1 MKSQTINSKAPQLSN
16 LNAGFT
22 MIEVL
27 VTVLILSVGILAAAL
42 LQLKGMQYASE
53 SSFRTQAAYIAQEV
67 VDRIRSDTANPRSI
81 YEDIECWTNSGSGA
95 VECLKAGTVI
105 STSTTDINEL
115 DILDWGDRIT
125 RSHPL
130 GRVRVCHGAVTTN
143 TTGAFDCDDSGDVW
157 TVTIMWDEGRS
168 GATGV
173 NCGADLSVDL
183 QCYSVNFVKL

>member
-1 MKSQTINSKAPQLSN
+1 MSKAKTPGSAIDN
-16 LNAGFT
+16 RFNAAGFT

-27 VTVLILSVGILAAAL
+27 VTVVILSVGILAAAM

-67 VDRIRSDTANPRSI
+67 VDRIRSDTANPNST
-81 YEDIECWTNSGSGA
+81 YEDIECYTLAGA
-95 VECLKAGTVI
+95 VECRKAGTAI
-105 STSTTDINEL
+105 SHSTTDINEL

-143 TTGAFDCDDSGDVW
+143 TTGSFVCDQAGDVW

-173 NCGADLSVDL
+173 NCGADLSTDL
-183 QCYSVNFVKL
+183 QCYRVDFVKL

>member
-1 MKSQTINSKAPQLSN
+1 MSKIKTPHSAISN
-16 LNAGFT
+16 RFHAAGFT

-27 VTVLILSVGILAAAL
+27 VTVVILSVGILAAAM

-67 VDRIRSDTANPRSI
+67 VDRIRSDTANPNTT
-81 YEDIECWTNSGSGA
+81 YEDIECYTLSAA
-95 VECLKAGTVI
+95 VECRKAGTTI
-105 STSTTDINEL
+105 TGADINEL
-115 DILDWGDRIT
+115 DILGWGDRVT

-143 TTGAFDCDDSGDVW
+143 TTGSFVCDQAGDVW

-173 NCGADLSVDL
+173 NCGADLSTDL
-183 QCYSVNFVKL
+183 QCYSVDFVKL